1 MVEYIPLFNNNSG
14 LIYIS
19 RNYLPISTFLVI
31 YRVGSRDE
39 SRREQGL
46 SHFLE
51 HMFFKGTSK
60 RNKSDIISKQMDEL
74 SAQYNAFTSQEYTG
88 YYFKVKSDNYLR
100 CLDVWGDMLT
110 DPLLNSKE
118 MKKEKTVVIE
128 ELNKYKDDPSRH
140 IHDLLNKCM
149 FNGHELEHDIGGD
162 NATIQKYTRSLV
174 EKYYQS
180 QYHLNNVLFCY
191 NGDLTKNQIVKSI
204 YASNFK
210 KLQVGNRIRISNN
223 PYQYQNRPKV
233 LVETKKNLKQIHL
246 CIAFPSPDR
255 YNDERFAGDVLANI
269 LGGGMSSR
277 LFAEV
282 REKRGLVYNINAQL
296 QSYEDNGHFCIL
308 TATEPKNLKDL
319 LRIVIQEIE
328 KICQKLV
335 GVKEF
340 NKNINNLT
348 GQLVLA
354 NEDAF
359 TLMMLY
365 TSQYLFNDDEFY
377 DINGMIEQYKKVTR
391 QDVKRFANKYLNLNN
406 IHIIAMGNITQR
418 EIETIL

>member
-14 LIYIS
+14 LIYIP
-19 RNYLPISTFLVI
+19 RTYLPISTFLVI

-39 SRREQGL
+39 SKKEHGL

-60 RNKSDIISKQMDEL
+60 RNKSDIISKEMDTL

-88 YYFKVKSDNYLR
+88 YFFKVKSENYAK
-100 CLDVWGDMLT
+100 CLAVWADMLT
-110 DPLLNSKE
+110 DPILNSKE
-118 MKKEKTVVIE
+118 MKKEKEVVIE
-128 ELNKYKDDPSRH
+128 ELNKYKDDPGRH
-140 IHDLLNKCM
+140 IQDLLNKCM
-149 FNGHELEHDIGGD
+149 FNGHPLEHDIGGD
-162 NATIQKYTRSLV
+162 NSTIRKYTRTLV
-174 EKYYQS
+174 DKYYQS

-204 YASNFK
+204 NTSNFK
-210 KLQVGNRIRISNN
+210 KLSAGNRIRISNN
-223 PYQYQNRPKV
+223 PYQYPNRPRV
-233 LVETKKNLKQIHL
+233 FVENKPALKQIHL
-246 CIAFPSPDR
+246 CISFPAPDR
-255 YNDERFAGDVLANI
+255 YDDERFIGDIVANI

-282 REKRGLVYNINAQL
+282 REKRGLVYNINAEL
-296 QSYEDNGHFCIL
+296 QSYEDNGQFCIL
-308 TATEPKNLKDL
+308 TATEPKNLKDV
-319 LRIVIQEIE
+319 LRIVIQEIK
-328 KICQKLV
+328 KIRQKLV
-335 GVKEF
+335 GTKEF
-340 NKNINNLT
+340 KKNINNVT

-365 TSQYLFNDDEFY
+365 TCQYLFNDDEFY
-377 DINGMIEQYKKVTR
+377 DINGMIEQYGQITR

-406 IHIIAMGNITQR
+406 IHIIAMGNITQK
-418 EIETIL
+418 EIENLL